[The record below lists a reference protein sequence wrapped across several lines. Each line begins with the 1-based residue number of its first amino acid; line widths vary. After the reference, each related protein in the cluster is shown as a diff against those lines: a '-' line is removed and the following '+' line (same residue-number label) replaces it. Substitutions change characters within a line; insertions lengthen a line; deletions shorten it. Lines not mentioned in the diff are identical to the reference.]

1 MLTTTASGRTYD
13 YSHSIGRGAQSGMG
27 FNYPCGMT
35 FGPNGI
41 TYVINRGAETIS
53 NVPWNKTGVG
63 ARVSMI
69 TLGGGHGEETF
80 TGEFGKYGNGEG
92 EFIWPTDIA
101 ISSDNTL
108 YVTDEHMDKILS
120 FDLDGKFISEF
131 FLSDEPGTIGPAGIT
146 IDKEDNL
153 YVTGSFAS
161 QVRKYST
168 AGDLISSWGEQGTE
182 EGQLNRPWGITID
195 SEDTIYVADHKN
207 HRVQLFDTNGNF
219 KSSIGSYGNKF
230 GELDHPTAVAV
241 DTNGDIYI
249 SDWAPNDMHWGKVHI
264 FSKDE
269 KYIVSLAGDAQQLSR
284 WAEMTIAANT
294 DYLRRRREVKS
305 TESEWS
311 FVLPTG
317 IAFDEENGRVVV
329 ADCQRQRLQ
338 IYNKLSGYM
347 VPQLNL

>member
-1 MLTTTASGRTYD
+1 MA
-13 YSHSIGRGAQSGMG
+13 
-27 FNYPCGMT
+27 

-69 TLGGGHGEETF
+69 TLGDGHGEETF

-131 FLSDEPGTIGPAGIT
+131 FLTDEPGTFGPAGIT
-146 IDKEDNL
+146 IDNEDNL
-153 YVTGSFAS
+153 YITGSFAS
-161 QVRKYST
+161 QIRKYST
-168 AGDLISSWGEQGTE
+168 AGDLISSWGEQGTA

-195 SEDTIYVADHKN
+195 SENTIYVADHKN

-219 KSSIGSYGNKF
+219 KSAIGSYGNKF

-264 FSKDE
+264 FSKDAT
-269 KYIVSLAGDAQQLSR
+269 YIVSLAGDAQQLSR

-317 IAFDEENGRVVV
+317 IAFDEQNGRVVI

-338 IYNKLSGYM
+338 IYNKLSSYM